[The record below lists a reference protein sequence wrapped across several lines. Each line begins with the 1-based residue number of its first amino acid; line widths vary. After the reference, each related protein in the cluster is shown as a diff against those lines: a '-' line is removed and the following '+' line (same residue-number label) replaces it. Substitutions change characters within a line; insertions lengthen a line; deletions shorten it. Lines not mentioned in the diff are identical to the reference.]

1 MNIIFNESTKV
12 ALLEKVEE
20 SKYNNIRVKVVAVG
34 CGKPAYD
41 LYADYVTEDD
51 FEVIVDG
58 VSFVISKKDEKLC
71 NDIEI
76 KYDKEIYNNGFY
88 IRSI

>member
-1 MNIIFNESTKV
+1 MNIVFNETTKV
-12 ALLEKVEE
+12 ALLEKLKYSE
-20 SKYNNIRVKVVAVG
+20 YNNIRVKVVAVG

-41 LYADYVTEDD
+41 LYADYVTEED
-51 FEVIVDG
+51 FEVVING
-58 VSFVISKKDEKLC
+58 VRFVISKKDEKLC

>member
-1 MNIIFNESTKV
+1 MNIVFNEATKV
-12 ALLEKVEE
+12 ALLEKLKY

-41 LYADYVTEDD
+41 LYVDYVTEED
-51 FEVIVDG
+51 FEVVVNG
-58 VSFVISKKDEKLC
+58 VRFVISKKDEKLC

>member
-1 MNIIFNESTKV
+1 MNIVFNEATKV
-12 ALLEKVEE
+12 ALLEKLKY

-41 LYADYVTEDD
+41 LYADYVTEED
-51 FEVIVDG
+51 FEVVING
-58 VSFVISKKDEKLC
+58 VRFVISKKDEKLC

>member
-41 LYADYVTEDD
+41 LYADYVTKDD

>member
-1 MNIIFNESTKV
+1 MNIVFNETTKV
-12 ALLEKVEE
+12 ALLEKLKY
-20 SKYNNIRVKVVAVG
+20 SKYNNIRVKVVSVG

-41 LYADYVTEDD
+41 LYADYVTEED
-51 FEVIVDG
+51 FEVVING
-58 VSFVISKKDEKLC
+58 VRFVILKKDEKLC

>member
-1 MNIIFNESTKV
+1 MNIIFNEVTKI
-12 ALLEKVEE
+12 ALLEKIEE

-41 LYADYVTEDD
+41 LYPDYVTEED
-51 FEVIVDG
+51 FEVVVNE

-88 IRSI
+88 IRSL